1 MTGLRITALP
11 APLGATVYGIDPA
24 QRPAPATAHA
34 LRTALDTHLLLL
46 VQGTSVSPAQL
57 VAFAASFGTPAPH
70 GIVTG
75 LTLHDRITE
84 IRKEPEHRH
93 NYGGTWHTD
102 LSFQDF
108 PPVATLLQAIE
119 LPAHG
124 GDTLWSNQ
132 YLAYEALPPHL
143 RERVDVLSAEHT
155 SRIAFGGMAHDAVST
170 VHPLAPVHPRTGR
183 RFLYANPVSIVRLL
197 ANGDEVDDGAAL
209 LSKLVAH
216 ATQAQLQYRH
226 RWSVGDILVWDNRS
240 TMHMA
245 MNDYPGQRRVMRRVV
260 VMASTDLRDAVPG
273 RPP

>member
-1 MTGLRITALP
+1 MTRLHITALT
-11 APLGATVYGIDPA
+11 APLGATVHGLDPA

-46 VQGTSVSPAQL
+46 LKGISVSPAQL
-57 VAFAASFGTPAPH
+57 VTFAASFGAPASH
-70 GIVTG
+70 GIVAG
-75 LTLHDRITE
+75 LAGHDCITE

-102 LSFQDF
+102 LSFQAS
-108 PPVATLLQAIE
+108 PPVAAVLQARK
-119 LPAHG
+119 LPATG

-132 YLAYEALPPHL
+132 YLAYERLPPHL

-155 SRIAFGGMAHDAVST
+155 SSIAFGGMPHKAIST

-183 RFLYANPVSIVRLL
+183 RYLYANPVSIVRLL
-197 ANGDEVDDGAAL
+197 ANGDEVDDGAEL
-209 LSKLVAH
+209 LTHLIAY
-216 ATQAQLQYRH
+216 ATQTQLQYRH
-226 RWSVGDILVWDNRS
+226 RWGVGDVLVWDNRS

-245 MNDYPGQRRVMRRVV
+245 MNDYPGQRRVMHRVV
-260 VMASTDLRDAVPG
+260 VMASVDLRAAAPG

>member
-11 APLGATVYGIDPA
+11 APLGATVHGLDPA

-46 VQGTSVSPAQL
+46 LHGTSVSPAQL
-57 VAFAASFGTPAPH
+57 VAFAATFGAPASH
-70 GIVTG
+70 GIVADLAG
-75 LTLHDRITE
+75 HDRITE

-102 LSFQDF
+102 LSFQAF
-108 PPVATLLQAIE
+108 PPVATVLQARE
-119 LPAHG
+119 LPATG

-132 YLAYEALPPHL
+132 YLAYEGLPPHL

-183 RFLYANPVSIVRLL
+183 RYLYANPVSIVRLL

-209 LSKLVAH
+209 LAYLVAH

-226 RWSVGDILVWDNRS
+226 RWGVGDILVWDNRS

-245 MNDYPGQRRVMRRVV
+245 MNDYPGQRRVMHRVV
-260 VMASTDLRDAVPG
+260 VMASAHLRDAVPG